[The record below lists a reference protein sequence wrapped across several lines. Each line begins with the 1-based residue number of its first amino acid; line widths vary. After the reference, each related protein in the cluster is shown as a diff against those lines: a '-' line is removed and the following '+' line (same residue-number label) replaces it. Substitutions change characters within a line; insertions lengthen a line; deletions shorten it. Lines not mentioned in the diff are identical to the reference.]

1 MSGRSREPHATNAR
15 SRALW
20 WAGLA
25 LLLGAAVAMLAP
37 TYPQTFLGV
46 VPTETIVHYASWL
59 DPLMLFYGN
68 PFPLVAAALLA
79 SSLLAHALMARSDP
93 QRRLP
98 WILACAATVSCLS
111 GLELPGVYTPVTIS
125 APALLALATVV
136 VALAHRSRRRPAGA
150 DVQIAERS
158 RTTSSP
164 REV

>member
-1 MSGRSREPHATNAR
+1 MSGRSREPHATNAG

-93 QRRLP
+93 PRRLP

-111 GLELPGVYTPVTIS
+111 GLELPVTIS